1 MKNSDINLVFNI
13 SLENRKLKKDLKN
26 VTNIVVVIEMAN
38 TARYVDDTVITN
50 FPITV
55 KNNII
60 TEEDEE
66 VSLPSTLW

>member
-1 MKNSDINLVFNI
+1 
-13 SLENRKLKKDLKN
+13 
-26 VTNIVVVIEMAN
+26 MAN
-38 TARYVDDTVITN
+38 TPIDLDDTVITN

-60 TEEDEE
+60 TEEDED